1 MLSRLLA
8 GTLLIATATSIAAD
22 DDQIGRL
29 WSLAQTYYL
38 IQRCIGWSD
47 YQIRIVK
54 SAQLNVHSV
63 PIDSRIKGDT
73 LVDCLLADTETI
85 MTVRPTDSHTVVI
98 YLPPHDNGSTLRG
111 DPVKIPEVLIAS
123 DTDVTIIPSSGDHG
137 IEDLLHVSR
146 SIFLVQ
152 IGLATHSRIYR
163 INVATGE
170 SSYVTNGIS
179 MEMED
184 PTVPT
189 FRVKESKSYLKRGG
203 GLWFDAIVDEY
214 GHILDIVKSSTDLDV
229 DCMTVRDL
237 SEKTDLDLSRMADEQ
252 EVCIRR

>member
-1 MLSRLLA
+1 M
-8 GTLLIATATSIAAD
+8 
-22 DDQIGRL
+22 
-29 WSLAQTYYL
+29 
-38 IQRCIGWSD
+38 
-47 YQIRIVK
+47 
-54 SAQLNVHSV
+54 
-63 PIDSRIKGDT
+63 
-73 LVDCLLADTETI
+73 
-85 MTVRPTDSHTVVI
+85 I